1 MGSIGSSDRSRVD
14 GRGLLVIFG
23 PQARSGTCEPGAREA
38 EERKVVDEVTRVEP
52 THGARECG
60 IPHARP
66 SGGGRRI
73 SNLLQE
79 LCDLA
84 KGRKRPLRAE

>member
-14 GRGLLVIFG
+14 ERGLLVIFG
-23 PQARSGTCEPGAREA
+23 PQARSREA

-66 SGGGRRI
+66 SGGGRRT